1 MSEII
6 NLVDPWVDTPR
17 INQLNECVPAWADDE
32 PDPAGLLVDPNRAG
46 LLVDPD
52 PAGLLVDPDPAGLLV
67 DGGGRLTAR
76 CAGACRRPAQTARR
90 PLGR

>member
-52 PAGLLVDPDPAGLLV
+52 PAGLLVD
-67 DGGGRLTAR
+67 GGGRLTAR